1 MSWILRGKIYLCFC
15 WLCLWFNFFLSYR
28 ISCFF
33 LLKHFRTASSST
45 LQVANLWVREHES
58 KYLYGAYYR
67 MRLKN
72 LDSILKAY
80 NCRMDNGI
88 KTMPAIKKLLLHS
101 YFRTCKQFLRIMD
114 HVSSVYNDTYCIT
127 AMYGLI
133 QFCCITHD
141 CHNWGRPILRC
152 PIKSIHKN

>member
-101 YFRTCKQFLRIMD
+101 YFRTCKQFLRIMY